1 MEQEIREKLEKN
13 GFEISGTME
22 RFMNNE
28 MLYMKFMKKLLEDHN
43 YECFISAIEARDYAD
58 AFVHAHTLK
67 GVLANLGLVGPLEAL
82 VPVVETLRR
91 EHSVG
96 AEYGTSTPPGV
107 DDLPKNEE
115 EFMEEVG
122 VFVKKYEKV
131 CEIIKTVF

>member
-1 MEQEIREKLEKN
+1 MEQEIREKLEQN
-13 GFEISGTME
+13 GFEINGTME

-43 YECFISAIEARDYAD
+43 YEGFMSAIEARDYAD

-96 AEYGTSTPPGV
+96 AEYGTAMSPGL
-107 DDLPKNEE
+107 DNLPQNEG

-122 VFVKKYEKV
+122 EFIEKYEKV
-131 CEIIKTVF
+131 CEIIKAVF